1 MSRIKMKELGIGV
14 FLLVTFMVVMVMIFM
29 PIVDGGNALNYLDN
43 LYNSISKGSAY
54 YIPKVE
60 HLVEEHGSEVVTLNI
75 QLDDSRTALAAE
87 PFFARAGATTAVEGA
102 TLMVNGDI
110 ETIFRTC
117 LEDSESAY
125 NNRGEDLVARY
136 GTDARTTLYN
146 WWQALGAME
155 KDLNRQKIF
164 AAAKLTHTVQAKTVE
179 CAYNYYGIEAQAI
192 KDRWGTVLFSL
203 VFYVLYTIWYGYG
216 IMFVFEGL
224 GFELAAH

>member
-1 MSRIKMKELGIGV
+1 MTGIKKKELGIGI
-14 FLLVTFMVVMVMIFM
+14 FLLVTFAAVMVMIFM
-29 PIVDGGNALNYLDN
+29 PILDGGNALNYLDN

-60 HLVEEHGSEVVTLNI
+60 HLVEENGSEVVTLNLK
-75 QLDDSRTALAAE
+75 LDDSRAALAAE
-87 PFFARAGATTAVEGA
+87 PLFVRAGATTAVEGA

-110 ETIFRTC
+110 E
-117 LEDSESAY
+117 SAY
-125 NNRGEDLVARY
+125 HNRGEDLEARY
-136 GTDARTTLYN
+136 GTNARTTLHN

-164 AAAKLTHTVQAKTVE
+164 DAAKLTHTVQAKTVE
-179 CAYNYYGIEAQAI
+179 CAYNYYGIESQAI

-224 GFELAAH
+224 GFALSAH

>member
-1 MSRIKMKELGIGV
+1 MTRIKIKELGIGI
-14 FLLVTFMVVMVMIFM
+14 FLLVTFAVVMVMIFM
-29 PIVDGGNALNYLDN
+29 PILDGGNALNYLDN

-60 HLVEEHGSEVVTLNI
+60 HLVEEHGGEVVTLNLK
-75 QLDDSRTALAAE
+75 LDDSRTALAAE
-87 PFFARAGATTAVEGA
+87 PLFVRAAATTAVEGA

-117 LEDSESAY
+117 LEDAESAY
-125 NNRGEDLVARY
+125 HNRGEDLTARY

-155 KDLNRQKIF
+155 KDLNRQKLF
-164 AAAKLTHTVQAKTVE
+164 DAAQLTHMVQAKTVE
-179 CAYNYYGIEAQAI
+179 CAYNYYGIESQAI

>member
-1 MSRIKMKELGIGV
+1 MTGIKKKELGIGI
-14 FLLVTFMVVMVMIFM
+14 FLLVTFAAVMVMIFM
-29 PIVDGGNALNYLDN
+29 PILDGGNALNYLDN

-60 HLVEEHGSEVVTLNI
+60 HLVEENGSEVVTLNLK
-75 QLDDSRTALAAE
+75 LDDSRAALAAE
-87 PFFARAGATTAVEGA
+87 PLFVRAGATTAVEGA

-110 ETIFRTC
+110 ETIFGTC
-117 LEDSESAY
+117 LEDAESAY
-125 NNRGEDLVARY
+125 HNRGEDLEARY
-136 GTDARTTLYN
+136 GTNARTTLHN

-164 AAAKLTHTVQAKTVE
+164 DAAKLTHTVQAKTVE
-179 CAYNYYGIEAQAI
+179 CAYNYYGIESQAI

-224 GFELAAH
+224 GFALSAH

>member
-1 MSRIKMKELGIGV
+1 MSGIKKKELGIGV
-14 FLLVTFMVVMVMIFM
+14 FLLVTFMAIMVMIFI

-60 HLVEEHGSEVVTLNI
+60 HLVEEHGSEVVTLNLK
-75 QLDDSRTALAAE
+75 LDDSRTAQATE
-87 PFFARAGATTAVEGA
+87 PLFVRAGATTAVEGDM
-102 TLMVNGDI
+102 LMVNGDI
-110 ETIFRTC
+110 EAIFGIC
-117 LEDSESAY
+117 LEDAESAY
-125 NNRGEDLVARY
+125 HNRGEDLTARY
-136 GTDARTTLYN
+136 GTDARTTLHN

-155 KDLNRQKIF
+155 KDLNRQKLF
-164 AAAKLTHTVQAKTVE
+164 GVAKLTHTVQAKTVE

>member
-1 MSRIKMKELGIGV
+1 MSGIKKKELSIGI
-14 FLLVTFMVVMVMIFM
+14 FLLVTFMAVMVMIFM
-29 PIVDGGNALNYLDN
+29 PIFDGGNVLNSLDN

-54 YIPKVE
+54 YIPKVG
-60 HLVEEHGSEVVTLNI
+60 HLVEEHGSEVVTLNLK
-75 QLDDSRTALAAE
+75 LDDSRAAQASE
-87 PFFARAGATTAVEGA
+87 PLFVRAGATTAVEGA
-102 TLMVNGDI
+102 TLMVTGDI
-110 ETIFRTC
+110 ETIFGIC
-117 LEDSESAY
+117 LEDAESAY
-125 NNRGEDLVARY
+125 YNRGEDLVARY

-155 KDLNRQKIF
+155 KDLNRQKLF
-164 AAAKLTHTVQAKTVE
+164 AAAKLTHAVQAKTVE

>member
-1 MSRIKMKELGIGV
+1 MTRIKKKELGIGV
-14 FLLVTFMVVMVMIFM
+14 FLLVTFAVVMVMVFM
-29 PIVDGGNALNYLDN
+29 PILDGGNVLNYLDN

-60 HLVEEHGSEVVTLNI
+60 HLVEEHGSEVVTLNLK
-75 QLDDSRTALAAE
+75 LDDSRAAQATE
-87 PFFARAGATTAVEGA
+87 PLFVRAGATTAVEGA
-102 TLMVNGDI
+102 MLMVNGDI
-110 ETIFRTC
+110 ESIFGIC
-117 LEDSESAY
+117 LEDAESAY
-125 NNRGEDLVARY
+125 NNRNEDLVARY

-155 KDLNRQKIF
+155 KDLNRQKLF
-164 AAAKLTHTVQAKTVE
+164 ATAKLTHTVQAKTVE
-179 CAYNYYGIEAQAI
+179 CAYNYYGIKAQAI

-203 VFYVLYTIWYGYG
+203 VFYVVYTIWYGYG

>member
-1 MSRIKMKELGIGV
+1 MSEIKKKELGIGV
-14 FLLVTFMVVMVMIFM
+14 FLLVTFAAVMVMIFM

-60 HLVEEHGSEVVTLNI
+60 HLVEEHGSEVVTLNLK
-75 QLDDSRTALAAE
+75 LDDSRTAQATE
-87 PFFARAGATTAVEGA
+87 PLFARAGATTAVEGA

-110 ETIFRTC
+110 ETIFGTC
-117 LEDSESAY
+117 LEDAESAY
-125 NNRGEDLVARY
+125 HNRGEDLAARY
-136 GTDARTTLYN
+136 GTDARTTLHN

-155 KDLNRQKIF
+155 KDLNRQKLF
-164 AAAKLTHTVQAKTVE
+164 DAAKLTHTVQAKTVE

-224 GFELAAH
+224 GFALSAH

>member
-1 MSRIKMKELGIGV
+1 MSGIKKKELSIGI
-14 FLLVTFMVVMVMIFM
+14 FLLVTFMAVMVMIFM
-29 PIVDGGNALNYLDN
+29 PIFDGANVLNSLDN

-60 HLVEEHGSEVVTLNI
+60 HLVEEHGSEIVTLNLK
-75 QLDDSRTALAAE
+75 LDDSRTAQATE
-87 PFFARAGATTAVEGA
+87 PLFVRAGATTAVEGA

-110 ETIFRTC
+110 ETIFGIC
-117 LEDSESAY
+117 LEDAESAY
-125 NNRGEDLVARY
+125 YNRGEDLTARY
-136 GTDARTTLYN
+136 GTNARTTLYN

-155 KDLNRQKIF
+155 KDLNRQKLF

-192 KDRWGTVLFSL
+192 TDRWGTVLFSL

>member
-1 MSRIKMKELGIGV
+1 MLLDEVLDSEGFWQNWLEEELYYF
-14 FLLVTFMVVMVMIFM
+14 FLI
-29 PIVDGGNALNYLDN
+29 DN
-43 LYNSISKGSAY
+43 FRPRSERVLA
-54 YIPKVE
+54 IPA
-60 HLVEEHGSEVVTLNI
+60 
-75 QLDDSRTALAAE
+75 DLAAE
-87 PFFARAGATTAVEGA
+87 PLFSRAGATTAVEGA

-110 ETIFRTC
+110 ETIFGSC
-117 LEDSESAY
+117 LEDAESAY
-125 NNRGEDLVARY
+125 HNRGEDLVARY
-136 GTDARTTLYN
+136 GTDARTTLFN

-155 KDLNRQKIF
+155 KDLNRQKLF

-192 KDRWGTVLFSL
+192 TDRWGTVLFSL

>member
-1 MSRIKMKELGIGV
+1 MSGIKKKELGIGI
-14 FLLVTFMVVMVMIFM
+14 FLLVTFMAVMVMIFM
-29 PIVDGGNALNYLDN
+29 PIFDGGNVLNSLDN

-54 YIPKVE
+54 YIPKVG
-60 HLVEEHGSEVVTLNI
+60 HLVEEHGSEVVTLNLK
-75 QLDDSRTALAAE
+75 LDDSRAAQASE
-87 PFFARAGATTAVEGA
+87 PLFVRAGATTAVEGA
-102 TLMVNGDI
+102 TLMVTGDI
-110 ETIFRTC
+110 ETIFGIC
-117 LEDSESAY
+117 LEDAESAY
-125 NNRGEDLVARY
+125 YNRGEDLVARY

-155 KDLNRQKIF
+155 KDLNRQKLF
-164 AAAKLTHTVQAKTVE
+164 AAAKLTHAVQAKTVE

>member
-1 MSRIKMKELGIGV
+1 MSGIKKKELGIGV
-14 FLLVTFMVVMVMIFM
+14 FLLVTFMVIMVMIFM
-29 PIVDGGNALNYLDN
+29 PIVDDGNALNYLDN

-60 HLVEEHGSEVVTLNI
+60 HLVEEHGSEVVTLN
-75 QLDDSRTALAAE
+75 LKLEDSRTAQATE
-87 PFFARAGATTAVEGA
+87 PLFVRAGATTAVEGA

-110 ETIFRTC
+110 EIIFGTC
-117 LEDSESAY
+117 LEDAESAY
-125 NNRGEDLVARY
+125 HNRGEDLVARY
-136 GTDARTTLYN
+136 GTDARTTLHN

-155 KDLNRQKIF
+155 KDLNRQKLF

>member
-1 MSRIKMKELGIGV
+1 MTRIKKKELGIGV
-14 FLLVTFMVVMVMIFM
+14 FLLATFAVVMVMIFM

-54 YIPKVE
+54 YIPKIE
-60 HLVEEHGSEVVTLNI
+60 HLVEEHSSEVVTLNLK
-75 QLDDSRTALAAE
+75 LDDSRAAQASE
-87 PFFARAGATTAVEGA
+87 PLFVRAGATTAVEDA

-110 ETIFRTC
+110 ETIFGIC
-117 LEDSESAY
+117 LEDAESAY

-155 KDLNRQKIF
+155 KDLNRQKLF
-164 AAAKLTHTVQAKTVE
+164 AAAKLTHAVQAKTVE

>member
-1 MSRIKMKELGIGV
+1 MTGIKKKELGIGV
-14 FLLVTFMVVMVMIFM
+14 FLLVTFAIVMVMIFM
-29 PIVDGGNALNYLDN
+29 PIVDGGNALDYLDN

-60 HLVEEHGSEVVTLNI
+60 YLVEEHGSEVVTLNLE
-75 QLDDSRTALAAE
+75 LDDSRAAQATE
-87 PFFARAGATTAVEGA
+87 PLFARAGATTAVEGA

-110 ETIFRTC
+110 ETIFGTC
-117 LEDSESAY
+117 LEDAESAY
-125 NNRGEDLVARY
+125 HNRGEDLVARY

-146 WWQALGAME
+146 WWQALEAME
-155 KDLNRQKIF
+155 RDLNRQKLF
-164 AAAKLTHTVQAKTVE
+164 AVAKLTHTVQAKTVE
-179 CAYNYYGIEAQAI
+179 CAYNYYGIKAQAI

>member
-1 MSRIKMKELGIGV
+1 MTGIKKKELGIGI
-14 FLLVTFMVVMVMIFM
+14 FLLVTFAAVMVMIFM
-29 PIVDGGNALNYLDN
+29 PILDGGNALNYLDN

-60 HLVEEHGSEVVTLNI
+60 HLVEEHGSDAVTLNLM
-75 QLDDSRTALAAE
+75 LDDSRAALAAE
-87 PFFARAGATTAVEGA
+87 PLFVRAGATTAVEGA
-102 TLMVNGDI
+102 TLMINGDI
-110 ETIFRTC
+110 ETIFGTC
-117 LEDSESAY
+117 LEDAESAY
-125 NNRGEDLVARY
+125 HNRGEDLAARY
-136 GTDARTTLYN
+136 GTDARTTLHN

-155 KDLNRQKIF
+155 KDLNRQKLF
-164 AAAKLTHTVQAKTVE
+164 DAAKLTHTVQAKTVE

-224 GFELAAH
+224 GFALSAH

>member
-1 MSRIKMKELGIGV
+1 MTGIKKKELGIGI
-14 FLLVTFMVVMVMIFM
+14 FLLVTFAAVMVMIFM
-29 PIVDGGNALNYLDN
+29 PILDGGNALNYLDN

-60 HLVEEHGSEVVTLNI
+60 HLVEENGSEVVTLNLK
-75 QLDDSRTALAAE
+75 LDDSRAALAAE
-87 PFFARAGATTAVEGA
+87 PLFVRAGATTAVEGA

-110 ETIFRTC
+110 ETIFGTC
-117 LEDSESAY
+117 LEDAESAY
-125 NNRGEDLVARY
+125 HNRGEDLEARY
-136 GTDARTTLYN
+136 GTNARTTLHN

-155 KDLNRQKIF
+155 KDLNRQKLF
-164 AAAKLTHTVQAKTVE
+164 DAAKLTHTVQAKTVE
-179 CAYNYYGIEAQAI
+179 CAYNYYGIESQAI

-224 GFELAAH
+224 GFALSAH